1 MLWWKLDWRSH
12 LGESKTARTCLWK
25 NSVSHPIGPSCRN
38 LSKHCG
44 DHRGA
49 RWLLWLSLRCPP
61 AEPPESNLNH
71 SAFGCVAVFACP
83 FLSPPATAD
92 VATDLTSLAIIV
104 QLAPGWGCWG
114 REAFH
119 WSVRPPKCAGK
130 QEDAFPQMSS
140 SRDLDLAAFNALDNR
155 RVEVIADG
163 LPLWLGAQ
171 WLRPTLAKPTLA
183 ILIFRLWPNPTLAR
197 KIRPTLANLN

>member
-1 MLWWKLDWRSH
+1 MLWWVGLEIPSH
-12 LGESKTARTCLWK
+12 LGERCQSLRQLARHIQKRMARSLVGNTARTCLWK
-25 NSVSHPIGPSCRN
+25 NNVSHPIGPSCRN

-71 SAFGCVAVFACP
+71 SAFGCVAAFACP

-114 REAFH
+114 REALH
-119 WSVRPPKCAGK
+119 WSVRPPKCAG
-130 QEDAFPQMSS
+130 
-140 SRDLDLAAFNALDNR
+140 SRRTRFHKC
-155 RVEVIADG
+155 
-163 LPLWLGAQ
+163 
-171 WLRPTLAKPTLA
+171 LRPRSGSCSVQCVGQSPGGGD
-183 ILIFRLWPNPTLAR
+183 R
-197 KIRPTLANLN
+197 